1 MSQST
6 AAPQTT
12 KSLSLPVLSEHT
24 IYVPI
29 AILMIV
35 TLQFQTLPFD
45 IPIQTLP
52 LTTIVALI
60 AFPFL
65 ISKTFKSPLLSAVIL
80 FATFALVH
88 SLVAL
93 LIDLM
98 KDYPDT
104 RFIAWVRQCAALLA
118 GVITFYAFRVTLVH
132 LSLEKILRW
141 IVIGSLPALLFSLL
155 NVLWGAFKIP
165 WAEKIVIAVRE
176 FVSPMG
182 YTSAFRA
189 SGFAVEPAALATII
203 VLLLVPVLLVYL
215 GNQRGV
221 ISPFWLLGLTVI
233 VFVWTFSISGFVLLF
248 VLLGAGMVLG
258 PMKKKLIALFV
269 LFFSIAAIALLLF
282 PSNQVL
288 RHARSLA
295 IGQSNLSVNDRL
307 YGVIGP
313 FLSSTETWSMV
324 GYGLGGVSAHFH
336 ELIPSRVQAEI
347 LAAKWKEY
355 PTISSLFGRTFA
367 ETGAIGLV
375 LFLVMFG
382 MTFWELHQLLKHSDD
397 EPSQL
402 VYACIRLAL
411 IAVFVSLFVSIG
423 PYHTPYFWFW
433 MAVVDAQF
441 ILMMKERHTNDRT
454 L

>member
-1 MSQST
+1 MSQPTS
-6 AAPQTT
+6 ASPAM
-12 KSLSLPVLSEHT
+12 KSFGVPAVSEQS
-24 IYVPI
+24 IYVPVG
-29 AILMIV
+29 ILMIV
-35 TLQFQTLPFD
+35 MLQFQTLPFD

-52 LTTIVALI
+52 LTTIVALM

-65 ISKTFKSPLLSAVIL
+65 IWKTYKSPLLSAVML
-80 FATFALVH
+80 FASFALLH
-88 SLVAL
+88 SLIAL
-93 LIDLM
+93 LIDVM
-98 KDYPDT
+98 KGYPDT

-118 GVITFYAFRVTLVH
+118 GVVTFYAFRVTLVH
-132 LSLEKILRW
+132 FSLERILRL
-141 IVIGSLPALLFSLL
+141 IVLGSLPALLFSLL
-155 NVLWGAFKIP
+155 TVLSGAFKIS
-165 WAEKIVIAVRE
+165 WAAKVVIAVRE

-215 GNQRGV
+215 GSQQKFF
-221 ISPFWLLGLTVI
+221 STLWLLGLTVI
-233 VFVWTFSISGFVLLF
+233 VFVWTFSISGLVLLF
-248 VLLGAGMVLG
+248 ILLGAGMAFG

-269 LFFSIAAIALLLF
+269 LFFSIAAITLVLF
-282 PSNQVL
+282 PSNQVF

-313 FLSSTETWSMV
+313 FLGSMETWTMV

-336 ELIPSRVQAEI
+336 EVIPSRVQAEI

-367 ETGAIGLV
+367 ETGAIGLA

-382 MTFWELHQLLKHSDD
+382 MTFWELQQLLKHTDD
-397 EPSQL
+397 ESSRL
-402 VYACIRLAL
+402 VYASIRLAL

-441 ILMMKERHTNDRT
+441 ILLLKERHVTEPT
-454 L
+454 P